1 MILNVIKA
9 YFRGLGLR
17 GVINWIL
24 LVIIIVG
31 GVKACYKESEYRE
44 KIDSLSKVKPKPQTE
59 TSLEAE
65 KIAEEVNEKGD
76 TVVIFERADPIIKTI
91 EMKIE
96 DQRKVDSLLKINNIK
111 EKNLQQL
118 STLYAEANAKN
129 LKLTQQLA
137 DNGKDTVWRF
147 KDKYLTNT
155 IYRRDTAFVSDIW
168 LDATVS
174 RVDYT
179 KKSSWFF
186 GENQDLTKVWF
197 NSPYIKPQGMD
208 NLTIVKK
215 EPFFDWGVNIEGRY
229 MHSDKQLIMGPRA
242 NIKLGRFNISGGYGL
257 NTGTGT
263 GQVWYGGDYRIK

>member
-9 YFRGLGLR
+9 YFRGLSLR
-17 GVINWIL
+17 GEINWIL
-24 LVIIIVG
+24 LIIIIVG
-31 GVKACYKESEYRE
+31 GVKACYKESENRE

-147 KDKYLTNT
+147 
-155 IYRRDTAFVSDIW
+155 I
-168 LDATVS
+168 
-174 RVDYT
+174 
-179 KKSSWFF
+179 
-186 GENQDLTKVWF
+186 
-197 NSPYIKPQGMD
+197 
-208 NLTIVKK
+208 
-215 EPFFDWGVNIEGRY
+215 
-229 MHSDKQLIMGPRA
+229 
-242 NIKLGRFNISGGYGL
+242 
-257 NTGTGT
+257 
-263 GQVWYGGDYRIK
+263 